1 MRVRGVI
8 RWAVTSVVALIT
20 LIVLVA
26 AAVVIALST
35 DWGHDVVRRKV
46 EAALDGALDD
56 MAVLSAE
63 LRRSRRRPLLLRSAT
78 NLNRVEDLLLEA
90 IVRSHPNRENALD
103 RLLADVSEDDAT
115 AIAAERAR
123 AEYDMS
129 IDNDFDGMG

>member
-1 MRVRGVI
+1 MRIQRERRG
-8 RWAVTSVVALIT
+8 
-20 LIVLVA
+20 
-26 AAVVIALST
+26 
-35 DWGHDVVRRKV
+35 
-46 EAALDGALDD
+46 EGAH
-56 MAVLSAE
+56 
-63 LRRSRRRPLLLRSAT
+63 R
-78 NLNRVEDLLLEA
+78 LEA